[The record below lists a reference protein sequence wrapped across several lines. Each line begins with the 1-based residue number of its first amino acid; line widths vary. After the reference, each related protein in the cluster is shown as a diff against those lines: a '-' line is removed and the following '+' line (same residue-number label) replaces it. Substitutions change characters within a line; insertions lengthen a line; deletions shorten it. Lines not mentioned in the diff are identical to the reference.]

1 MRKQRGIGLVELMV
15 SVLLTSI
22 LVILAT
28 QQYLVSKRQYFH
40 VHTLLEQDF
49 ELQLINDLL
58 RDSVRR
64 AGFTPCLSINSLPL
78 VDQRNSKTKL
88 SAIEINEKHDQLK
101 IRRMSEY
108 FTTVIKILSQ
118 DVLLVN
124 SELQFNPQ
132 QVLLIVDC
140 YHGEILPIA
149 SVRKT
154 THGTLI
160 KLTRG
165 LSFNYSSPIYLG
177 EWIEES
183 FFIQTNR
190 QGNRALYYR
199 RLHAE
204 ELTDR
209 VNTLW
214 VNLETHQSHT
224 WVKLIWGLEQTKP
237 LQIVTEVR
245 AG

>member
-64 AGFTPCLSINSLPL
+64 AGFTPCLSINSLHL

-108 FTTVIKILSQ
+108 FTTVI
-118 DVLLVN
+118 
-124 SELQFNPQ
+124 
-132 QVLLIVDC
+132 
-140 YHGEILPIA
+140 
-149 SVRKT
+149 
-154 THGTLI
+154 
-160 KLTRG
+160 
-165 LSFNYSSPIYLG
+165 
-177 EWIEES
+177 
-183 FFIQTNR
+183 
-190 QGNRALYYR
+190 
-199 RLHAE
+199 
-204 ELTDR
+204 
-209 VNTLW
+209 
-214 VNLETHQSHT
+214 
-224 WVKLIWGLEQTKP
+224 
-237 LQIVTEVR
+237 
-245 AG
+245 